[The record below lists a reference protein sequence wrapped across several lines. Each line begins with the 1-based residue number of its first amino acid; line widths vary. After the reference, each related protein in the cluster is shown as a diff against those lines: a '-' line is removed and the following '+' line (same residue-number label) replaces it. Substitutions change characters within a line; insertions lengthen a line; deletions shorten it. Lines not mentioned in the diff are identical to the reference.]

1 MSDSNLTYL
10 FAVAYAGG
18 SATATYSRWGSFL
31 SDDIKVMPIELAG
44 HGRRMKEAFLP
55 NIMDDVDD
63 LFNRI
68 KPIAQTAPYMIVG
81 HSMGTIITYELL
93 KRIKAEGLPEPKC
106 VFLSGRNPPHLPYHG
121 EILHVLN
128 DEQFL
133 NKIKKIGGTPD
144 SFFEFTDLIK
154 TFLPILRSDYR
165 KIELYQ
171 FQRPNEYFDTK
182 FVFFFSDD
190 DPHVTKPEIYEWR
203 KYANELQVH
212 DFSGGHFFIN
222 DNVEAICNIVNSI
235 AKTNSLYPSSS
246 MC

>member
-1 MSDSNLTYL
+1 MSNTSLTYL
-10 FAVAYAGG
+10 FAVPYAGS
-18 SATATYSRWGSFL
+18 SAVAAYSRWGSLL
-31 SDDIKVMPIELAG
+31 SDDIKVMPLEIAG

-55 NIMDDVDD
+55 NIMDDVED

-68 KPIAQTAPYMIVG
+68 KPIAVSAPYMIMG
-81 HSMGTIITYELL
+81 HSMGTILTYELL
-93 KRIKAEGLPEPKC
+93 KRIKSEGLPEPKC

-133 NKIKKIGGTPD
+133 DRIKKIGGTPD
-144 SFFEFTDLIK
+144 SFFEFSDLIN

-171 FQRPNEYFDTK
+171 FESPNEYFDIK
-182 FVFFFSDD
+182 FVFFFSDND
-190 DPHVTKPEIYEWR
+190 YHVTKPDVFEWR
-203 KYANELQVH
+203 KYANDLQVH

-222 DNVEAICNIVNSI
+222 DQSQEICNIINSI
-235 AKTNSLYPSSS
+235 D
-246 MC
+246 

>member
-1 MSDSNLTYL
+1 MSDTNLTYL
-10 FAVAYAGG
+10 FTVPYAGG

-31 SDDIKVMPIELAG
+31 SDDIKVMPLELAG

-55 NIMDDVDD
+55 NIMDDVEE
-63 LFNRI
+63 LFKLI
-68 KPIAQTAPYMIVG
+68 KPIAQSAPYMIMG
-81 HSMGTIITYELL
+81 HSMGTIIAYELL
-93 KRIKAEGLPEPKC
+93 KRIKSEGLPDPKG

-133 NKIKKIGGTPD
+133 DRIKKIGGTPD
-144 SFFEFTDLIK
+144 SFFEIKDLLN

-171 FQRPNEYFDTK
+171 FQRPNEYFNTK
-182 FVFFFSDD
+182 FVFFFSDND
-190 DPHVTKPEIYEWR
+190 LHVTKPEIFEWR
-203 KYANELQVH
+203 KYADDLQVH

-222 DNVEAICNIVNSI
+222 DNVEAMCSVVNSI
-235 AKTNSLYPSSS
+235 AKANAL
-246 MC
+246 CA